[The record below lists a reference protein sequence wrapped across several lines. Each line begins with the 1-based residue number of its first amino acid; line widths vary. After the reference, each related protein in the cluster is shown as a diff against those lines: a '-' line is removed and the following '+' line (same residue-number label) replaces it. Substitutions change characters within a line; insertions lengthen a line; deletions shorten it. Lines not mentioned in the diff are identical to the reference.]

1 MSAHEIEAA
10 IIRMTPQQLLGL
22 LSWLETYHS
31 ETGQQSFEQEQE
43 SEQVERGSHE
53 TEVMYATAD

>member
-10 IIRMTPQQLLGL
+10 IIRMTPQQLVGL

-31 ETGQQSFEQEQE
+31 ETARPGVDQEE
-43 SEQVERGSHE
+43 DGEWLEMGSYE
-53 TEVMYATAD
+53 PEDLYAAAD

>member
-31 ETGQQSFEQEQE
+31 ETGQQGCEQEQE
-43 SEQVERGSHE
+43 SEQGEMGRHE
-53 TEVMYATAD
+53 TEDMYATAD

>member
-22 LSWLETYHS
+22 LSWLETYHC
-31 ETGQQSFEQEQE
+31 ENGQQGCEQEQE
-43 SEQVERGSHE
+43 SEQVEVGSHE
-53 TEVMYATAD
+53 TEDMYAAAD

>member
-22 LSWLETYHS
+22 LSWLETYHR
-31 ETGQQSFEQEQE
+31 ETGQQGFEQEQE
-43 SEQVERGSHE
+43 SEQVEMGRHE
-53 TEVMYATAD
+53 TEDMYTAAD